1 MDLIKKIFNSIS
13 EELKISKFIKCY
25 GPACAPYYFC
35 KNKKLKISNKFKTL
49 FLQEMAKNRILISPS
64 WISFSYSH
72 GNKELEITK
81 KALKRTL
88 LVYKKAISKGINK
101 YLKSDVVKP
110 VFR

>member
-1 MDLIKKIFNSIS
+1 MPNIF
-13 EELKISKFIKCY
+13 EEVELLTITYKSTHIIAKSL
-25 GPACAPYYFC
+25 A
-35 KNKKLKISNKFKTL
+35 KISNKFKTL

-81 KALKRTL
+81 KALKKTL

-110 VFR
+110 VFRKYN